1 MSENK
6 KIEALQVLVDLRSG
20 FTKSQL
26 IEKDDLSYHGLK
38 SLLTQLKGVLSQ
50 YSVTN
55 GNGNALPLGKRE
67 INAKEV
73 LCDLRAG
80 FNDAALMEKYKLSA
94 VGLNG
99 LKTKLTNAN
108 LLQAKR
114 QISIDPI
121 VKDLKLGITEPD
133 LMEKHRLTW
142 WELQEIGKRLEEIGL
157 VASEEVRH
165 LTFLSDPIADA
176 NTLSPVISMSVYE
189 SRDSETLGELLYV
202 RGDTVGLRGLSGT
215 VGATKVIVVQSVG
228 FQQGK
233 PLVFDAKCVATREPT
248 EHGPALVEFRISN
261 IAPCVMRE
269 FRELTSTC
277 MVSREQGELAE
288 SLFMGAYEEMET
300 DQHGDDLR
308 KPGPK
313 ARRRG
318 DECGLSRIPD
328 LFGGSV

>member
-1 MSENK
+1 MTENK

-26 IEKDDLSYHGLK
+26 IEKYEISYHGLK
-38 SLLTQLKGVLSQ
+38 SLLTQLKGVLSE
-50 YSVTN
+50 YSVTS
-55 GNGNALPLGKRE
+55 GNRNALPLGKRE

-94 VGLNG
+94 AGLNS
-99 LKTKLTNAN
+99 LKIKLTNAN

-121 VKDLKLGITEPD
+121 VADLKLGMTEPD
-133 LMEKHRLTW
+133 LMEKHRLTLL
-142 WELQEIGKRLEEIGL
+142 ELQEIVRRLEEIGL

-165 LTFLSDPIADA
+165 LSFLSDPIADA
-176 NTLSPVISMSVYE
+176 ETLFPLISMSVYK
-189 SRDSETLGELLYV
+189 SSDSETVGELVYV
-202 RGDTVGLRGLSGT
+202 RGDTVGLRGLTGT
-215 VGATKVIVVQSVG
+215 PGATNVIVLQSDG
-228 FQQGK
+228 FQQCK
-233 PLVFDAKCVATREPT
+233 PMVFDAKCIATRASG
-248 EHGPALVEFRISN
+248 EHGPAVLEFKIYN

-288 SLFMGAYEEMET
+288 NLFMGAYEEMEA

-308 KPGPK
+308 KPDPK
-313 ARRRG
+313 AR
-318 DECGLSRIPD
+318 SR
-328 LFGGSV
+328 LR

>member
-1 MSENK
+1 MAENK

-26 IEKDDLSYHGLK
+26 MEKYDLSYNGLK
-38 SLLTQLKGVLSQ
+38 SLLTQLKGVLSE

-55 GNGNALPLGKRE
+55 RNRNALPLGKRE

-94 VGLNG
+94 AGLNS

-114 QISIDPI
+114 QINIDPI
-121 VKDLKLGITEPD
+121 VKDLKLGMTEPD
-133 LMEKHRLTW
+133 LMEKHQLTLL
-142 WELQEIGKRLEEIGL
+142 ELQEIVRRLEEIGL
-157 VASEEVRH
+157 VASDEICH
-165 LTFLSDPIADA
+165 LNFLSDPIADA
-176 NTLSPVISMSVYE
+176 KTLFPLISISVYD

-202 RGDTVGLRGLSGT
+202 RGDTVGLRGLTGT
-215 VGATKVIVVQSVG
+215 LGATKVIVIQSDG

-233 PLVFDAKCVATREPT
+233 PLVFDAKCVATRAPA
-248 EHGPALVEFRISN
+248 EHGTAVLEFKISN

-269 FRELTSTC
+269 FQELTSTC
-277 MVSREQGELAE
+277 MVSWEQRKLTDTQIARA
-288 SLFMGAYEEMET
+288 FEEVET
-300 DQHGDDLR
+300 HLNGDDSGHCSCQ
-308 KPGPK
+308 KN
-313 ARRRG
+313 
-318 DECGLSRIPD
+318 
-328 LFGGSV
+328 